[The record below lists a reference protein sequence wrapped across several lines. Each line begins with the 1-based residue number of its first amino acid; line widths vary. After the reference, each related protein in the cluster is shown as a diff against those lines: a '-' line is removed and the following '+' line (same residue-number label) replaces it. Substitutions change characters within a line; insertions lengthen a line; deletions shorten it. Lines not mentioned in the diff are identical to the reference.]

1 MLILAFEANRVLS
14 YQNGLFSSFK
24 LIVLHIAS
32 LFQKYVS
39 SLSTVFLALNLA
51 LTLISVTA
59 CKTTMQRRLINVHSY
74 TLERKLVGTENR
86 GLGTPPH
93 SEKFF

>member
-1 MLILAFEANRVLS
+1 M
-14 YQNGLFSSFK
+14 
-24 LIVLHIAS
+24 LHITS

-51 LTLISVTA
+51 LTLISVSA

-74 TLERKLVGTENR
+74 TTLERKLVGTENR

-93 SEKFF
+93 SENFFR